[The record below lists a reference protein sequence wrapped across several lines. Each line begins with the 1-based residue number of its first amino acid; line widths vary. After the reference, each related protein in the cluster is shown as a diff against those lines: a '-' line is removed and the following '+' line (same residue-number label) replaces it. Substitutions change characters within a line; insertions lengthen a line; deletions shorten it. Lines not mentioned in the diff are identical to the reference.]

1 MKGHFPIASI
11 CILFVLLF
19 YLYLY
24 LYLFRILDGARQMC
38 LLVSKEVAP
47 IWWET
52 CFCTIDFS
60 SSTSLLFRSRAKT
73 RPSINNLYNRE
84 QDFCATFCFA
94 ARNDNYFRKSG
105 VVFNK
110 KLLWLKIIFAQC
122 SAHLTFY
129 YYIRKEKYLLLLVMT
144 LADCPIA
151 GDVDFAESS

>member
-1 MKGHFPIASI
+1 MNPREYTHYALDQIKLFTLALCSI
-11 CILFVLLF
+11 CICIWFVFLFD
-19 YLYLY
+19 LYFY
-24 LYLFRILDGARQMC
+24 LYLFRILNGARQMC

-110 KLLWLKIIFAQC
+110 KLLWLKIISTQC

-129 YYIRKEKYLLLLVMT
+129 HIRKAK
-144 LADCPIA
+144 
-151 GDVDFAESS
+151 